1 MYFFGAQKRVSA
13 DIMAKAEEL
22 HGEMGKSVDLSR
34 YVFRILWKN
43 RNKINYIS
51 IERTVFLTMD
61 NANVNNEVKLTGLVD
76 SELSF
81 SHEIYGESFYSFVL
95 RVMRLSDICDY
106 INITVSER
114 LINLLDLSIGS
125 LITVN
130 GQFRSYNN
138 YSESGNKLILTVFAL
153 DITNE
158 SEETEDLTE
167 NPNYI
172 YLNGFLCKEP
182 VYRTTPFGRE
192 ITDILIAVN
201 RAYNKSDYIPCI
213 AWGRNARF
221 SSALSI
227 GDNIKIWG
235 RIQSREYQKRIS
247 DDESITKTAYEI
259 SISKMEVEKSESK
272 SSIAE

>member
-1 MYFFGAQKRVSA
+1 
-13 DIMAKAEEL
+13 
-22 HGEMGKSVDLSR
+22 
-34 YVFRILWKN
+34 
-43 RNKINYIS
+43 
-51 IERTVFLTMD
+51 MD
-61 NANVNNEVKLTGLVD
+61 NVNVNNEVKLSGHVD
-76 SELSF
+76 SELKL
-81 SHEIYGESFYSFVL
+81 SHEIYGEAFYSFVL

-106 INITVSER
+106 INVTISER
-114 LINLLDLSIGS
+114 LMQGEGLKIGS
-125 LITVN
+125 FITVN

-138 YSESGNKLILTVFAL
+138 YSDTGSRLILTVFARDIIYL
-153 DITNE
+153 DAADD
-158 SEETEDLTE
+158 EEIK

-172 YLNGFLCKEP
+172 YLNGFLCKQP

-221 SSALSI
+221 SSALNV

-247 DDESITKTAYEI
+247 EEESVTKTAYEI
-259 SISKMEVEKSESK
+259 SISKMEVASMQHLESETENEEIIS
-272 SSIAE
+272 